1 MQLPG
6 EAPACFYLGL
16 PFLDQCQT
24 ETLQS
29 QRCVCIV
36 SPEYL
41 YHPSFKLQLSVTK
54 PSLYLNCGG
63 TRRPDSKVMQWEAWT
78 MRMKKGKQQQK
89 FSLSQC
95 MELQI
100 RMGVKTDLS
109 RMQAKSFEVWRGIDL
124 FVSQESTNTF
134 LTK

>member
-1 MQLPG
+1 
-6 EAPACFYLGL
+6 
-16 PFLDQCQT
+16 
-24 ETLQS
+24 
-29 QRCVCIV
+29 
-36 SPEYL
+36 
-41 YHPSFKLQLSVTK
+41 
-54 PSLYLNCGG
+54 
-63 TRRPDSKVMQWEAWT
+63 